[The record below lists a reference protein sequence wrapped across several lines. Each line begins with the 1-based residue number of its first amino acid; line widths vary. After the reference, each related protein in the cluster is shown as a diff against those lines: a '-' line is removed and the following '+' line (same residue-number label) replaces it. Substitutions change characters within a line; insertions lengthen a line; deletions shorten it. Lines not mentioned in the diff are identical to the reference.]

1 MTNALKAG
9 IFYFLGVFAMG
20 FVLGALRI
28 YFLAPYTGP
37 VIAVLIE
44 MPFMLLF
51 AWQLCRLLTTRLQV
65 PSDTYQRLTM
75 GFVAFVCLMAGE
87 VLTALLLQNGRMTE
101 FFQMFD
107 LPENRIGL
115 AGQIA
120 FALFPLVQGYAQ
132 LKNEP

>member
-1 MTNALKAG
+1 MTNVLKAG

-20 FVLGALRI
+20 FVLGALRV
-28 YFLAPYTGP
+28 YFVAPYTGP
-37 VIAVLIE
+37 VSAVLIE

-51 AWQLCRLLTTRLQV
+51 AWQLCRLLTARLHV

-75 GFVAFVCLMAGE
+75 GFVAFVCLIAGE
-87 VLTALLLQNGRMTE
+87 VLIALLLQNGRMTA
-101 FFQMFD
+101 FFLMFD

-132 LKNEP
+132 FKNEP